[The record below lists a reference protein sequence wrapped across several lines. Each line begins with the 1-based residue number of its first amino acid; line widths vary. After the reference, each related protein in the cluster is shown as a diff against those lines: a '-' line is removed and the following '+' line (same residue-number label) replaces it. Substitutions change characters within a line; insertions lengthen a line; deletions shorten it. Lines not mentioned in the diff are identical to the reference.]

1 MLSYS
6 LIYHS
11 SYPRVIEFHENS
23 TEWGPTAHIMTSEKC
38 TNQFPKLLQCHWSF
52 LEESEDGGH
61 VTHSI
66 AHYLSCANPLASP
79 DTSPLLSHWQPCP
92 CYFILFF
99 LKASLKH
106 KAKQNRWLVKAITTF
121 WLSARSRGALILPP
135 KAPQLHEAGR
145 AGPRRPMDGLLQIQ
159 ALNPYLLTLGTVL
172 FLL

>member
-1 MLSYS
+1 MGANCTHHDVWNMHKSISKITAVS
-6 LIYHS
+6 LKFSWGVWGRWSCHTLHS
-11 SYPRVIEFHENS
+11 SLPFLRKPLGFS
-23 TEWGPTAHIMTSEKC
+23 RHI
-38 TNQFPKLLQCHWSF
+38 P
-52 LEESEDGGH
+52 
-61 VTHSI
+61 
-66 AHYLSCANPLASP
+66 
-79 DTSPLLSHWQPCP
+79 SPLTLTTLPLLF
-92 CYFILFF
+92 YFIF